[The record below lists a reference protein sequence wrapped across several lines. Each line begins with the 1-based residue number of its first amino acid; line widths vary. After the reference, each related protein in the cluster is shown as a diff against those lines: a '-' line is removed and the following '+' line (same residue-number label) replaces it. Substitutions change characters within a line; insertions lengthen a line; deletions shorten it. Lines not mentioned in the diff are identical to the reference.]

1 MRDDRPPRAQI
12 VCHQDETGT
21 IWDMDVV
28 LSRWELRECLGVGF
42 DQRVLEPWVRVTIG
56 LDWDVVI
63 GCDDV
68 TGEDDGA

>member
-1 MRDDRPPRAQI
+1 M
-12 VCHQDETGT
+12 VVHEGVEGMTY
-21 IWDMDVV
+21 DMDVV
-28 LSRWELRECLGVGF
+28 LSRQELRTCLGVGL
-42 DQRVLEPWVRVTIG
+42 DARVLEPWVRVTQG